1 MSVIMHYLAHP
12 CKFEQWQRWPR
23 NSPSG
28 LRHYK
33 TDDSLG
39 SFADDAVEAFSH
51 VISLSN
57 FVSFIV
63 GSGRAS
69 GLHNYYKLGFWKLV
83 G

>member
-12 CKFEQWQRWPR
+12 CKFEQWQRRPR
-23 NSPSG
+23 NWPSG
-28 LRHYK
+28 RRHYK
-33 TDDSLG
+33 TERRLG
-39 SFADDAVEAFSH
+39 SYANDAVEPVSH
-51 VISLSN
+51 VIFVSH

-63 GSGRAS
+63 GSGLAS